1 MSTSILRHP
10 NLRQASI
17 AQVSATTGFWQRVWA
32 GIERHGQR
40 RAAAEL
46 RRMAAVHA
54 FADPELNRQLLA
66 AAARAEIA

>member
-17 AQVSATTGFWQRVWA
+17 AQVAATSGIWQRVWA

-54 FADPELNRQLLA
+54 FADPELNRELLA
-66 AAARAEIA
+66 AAARAERA